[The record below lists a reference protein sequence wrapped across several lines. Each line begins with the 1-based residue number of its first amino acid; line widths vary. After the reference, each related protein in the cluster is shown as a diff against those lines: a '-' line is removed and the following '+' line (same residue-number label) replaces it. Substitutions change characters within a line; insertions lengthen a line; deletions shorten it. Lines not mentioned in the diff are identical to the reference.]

1 MNNPTGR
8 ADLIRKGA
16 RSQAGVGNSAEADE
30 LDLGDQRAVG
40 PEEAFG
46 PLWRKIHRIRLTGSS
61 ASPEQV
67 ITDWK
72 AHFGEFWPG
81 DNRFFGVIT
90 SLAPG
95 ELAVISLEMP
105 AAVTLSSG
113 VILAESNARG
123 FTLITPKGHMLAGRL
138 HFSTNAETGPTT
150 AEVDMRI
157 RAADPLFELGMVL
170 FGHRRENKFW
180 EQTLRNLADS
190 FNVPGELETLVIC
203 EDRGYQLFQAP
214 QHPAQ
219 RLDSQWPG
227 SHQTPWLRWDACC
240 IPGQTMTDAYDAVI
254 IGAEPN
260 GLARRNSAGFGRLQ
274 RTRARRS
281 RHDRGRLP
289 DCGVDPAGVSPRSLL
304 GDPPARGGIP
314 ILPDAA

>member
-1 MNNPTGR
+1 MNTEIGHTHEQP
-8 ADLIRKGA
+8 D
-16 RSQAGVGNSAEADE
+16 RSGGSDSGKVPDPKRESEILAEADE

-40 PEEAFG
+40 PEEGFG

-203 EDRGYQLFQAP
+203 EDRGYQWSRARNIL
-214 QHPAQ
+214 H
-219 RLDSQWPG
+219 
-227 SHQTPWLRWDACC
+227 
-240 IPGQTMTDAYDAVI
+240 
-254 IGAEPN
+254 N
-260 GLARRNSAGFGRLQ
+260 GLIRNGLVRI
-274 RTRARRS
+274 
-281 RHDRGRLP
+281 RGR
-289 DCGVDPAGVSPRSLL
+289 GR
-304 GDPPARGGIP
+304 
-314 ILPDAA
+314 DAMRALASRVKQ